1 MEDYI
6 KAYQNT
12 GRPPFP
18 VLQEPTDELQR
29 KALNLP
35 PLFQPQNPRTLGA
48 SSLSSPFKPPAIVT
62 NTEKIVDPVKLPAGQ
77 EFRLHSSSDEKYA
90 TITCL
95 PMYEGFSVEVCVF
108 FRHVVPVSIIRC
120 SRVQELRFYAYALGN
135 KTSPT
140 PITMDPFVQV
150 VKEPPTGPLFGST
163 PTITTAGASEDKLQ
177 SLCAQPEYSRHSPE
191 VSLPS
196 SVYTHEHSLTCLYD
210 ITTGATSGVPPQW
223 SRNDL
228 C

>member
-6 KAYQNT
+6 KAYQTT

-48 SSLSSPFKPPAIVT
+48 SSSSSPFKPPAIVT

-90 TITCL
+90 TITCM

-108 FRHVVPVSIIRC
+108 SSCRYSVDNPVLASAGTTILCLCPRKQNLTYPNHHGPFRPSRQGAHHRATLWIYPNHHTCRCIRGQIAK
-120 SRVQELRFYAYALGN
+120 SLRA
-135 KTSPT
+135 
-140 PITMDPFVQV
+140 
-150 VKEPPTGPLFGST
+150 TG
-163 PTITTAGASEDKLQ
+163 I
-177 SLCAQPEYSRHSPE
+177 
-191 VSLPS
+191 
-196 SVYTHEHSLTCLYD
+196 
-210 ITTGATSGVPPQW
+210 
-223 SRNDL
+223 
-228 C
+228 